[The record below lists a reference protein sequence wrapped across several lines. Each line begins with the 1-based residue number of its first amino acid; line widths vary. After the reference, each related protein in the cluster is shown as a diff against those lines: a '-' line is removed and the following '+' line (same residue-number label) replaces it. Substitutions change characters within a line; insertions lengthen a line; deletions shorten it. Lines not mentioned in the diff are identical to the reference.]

1 MTATICNFCERTSQP
16 KPQTYGDY
24 VRVIYR
30 SLAHRYKAV
39 VDMLAEMSGK
49 EIKCLH
55 VIGGGSQ
62 SAPLMQFAA
71 DELGI
76 PVIAGPAEST
86 VMGNVLLQLRAC
98 GEAATLA
105 DMRKISIASNETK
118 TYKSK

>member
-1 MTATICNFCERTSQP
+1 MTAAICAFCERTSQP
-16 KPQTYGDY
+16 VPVAYGDF

-30 SLAHRYKAV
+30 SLARRYKAV

-49 EIKCLH
+49 DISRLH

-76 PVIAGPAEST
+76 PVITGPAEST

-98 GEAATLA
+98 GEADSLA

-118 TYKSK
+118 TYKSE